1 MSNEFVGSNNI
12 PLFYRDG
19 MFGCLD
25 PETPVLLW
33 EGSSK
38 KAKDI
43 VVGDLLIGDDGNKRT
58 VKRLTYGRDQMY
70 KIHQKIGKD
79 YVVNSQ
85 HILTLH
91 YEKHKKIVEGKN
103 CISIKYFDERTMQV
117 KTNSLEYYDNLSKDD
132 AVHILLDAVRNI
144 PDEPIFDI
152 RIEKYMDIPDADKEN
167 FKGIKMSNSVSWQ
180 KRECDMDPY
189 DYALAFPDIG
199 DNIATEYVVNDDEMR
214 LRLIAGF
221 IDGFENEAN
230 HIRGHHYFVISGA
243 MYSKSVRDRI
253 IFVIGSLGF
262 KHFMNDSKD
271 IFIFGNRIHEI
282 PSMNRKDEK
291 KYRED
296 YNKISCEIKVSEM
309 GEGEFV
315 GWSVDGNERF
325 LLGDFTITHNS
336 RLEGGQDA
344 ASPRYIFTK
353 MEPLTPLIFRDE
365 DDVLLDYVEDD
376 GDIVEPRFYVPIIP
390 MILVNG
396 CSGIGTGYS
405 SSVPNFNPLDLIENI
420 KIWLENDGNVLS
432 VDEDNISVSL
442 FSDMVP
448 WYRGFTGI
456 IEKEENNRYITKGI
470 LNKERNV
477 STITELPVGL
487 WTNKFKEIC
496 ETFVENKDL
505 KSMKNYS
512 TPNRPNFIL
521 TESNDG
527 FSCSVE
533 SLKLHSYLYTS
544 NMVLFNE
551 HEQIR
556 KFMNVDE
563 ILNYFCGIRYSYY
576 IKRKAYILKSLHIEL
591 KFLQNKARFIQE
603 IIDIQIDIM
612 NVEEEDVIQMLEERG
627 YDKQDDT
634 FEYLLRLQVRTFTSN
649 KVRQINQDVENVN
662 AKIRTIESTSEKQMW
677 INELDEFKV
686 EYEKWL
692 VVMNNLENK
701 FANKAKGAK
710 ASKKAKK

>member
-1 MSNEFVGSNNI
+1 
-12 PLFYRDG
+12 
-19 MFGCLD
+19 
-25 PETPVLLW
+25 
-33 EGSSK
+33 
-38 KAKDI
+38 
-43 VVGDLLIGDDGNKRT
+43 
-58 VKRLTYGRDQMY
+58 
-70 KIHQKIGKD
+70 
-79 YVVNSQ
+79 
-85 HILTLH
+85 
-91 YEKHKKIVEGKN
+91 
-103 CISIKYFDERTMQV
+103 
-117 KTNSLEYYDNLSKDD
+117 
-132 AVHILLDAVRNI
+132 
-144 PDEPIFDI
+144 
-152 RIEKYMDIPDADKEN
+152 
-167 FKGIKMSNSVSWQ
+167 
-180 KRECDMDPY
+180 
-189 DYALAFPDIG
+189 
-199 DNIATEYVVNDDEMR
+199 
-214 LRLIAGF
+214 
-221 IDGFENEAN
+221 
-230 HIRGHHYFVISGA
+230 
-243 MYSKSVRDRI
+243 
-253 IFVIGSLGF
+253 
-262 KHFMNDSKD
+262 
-271 IFIFGNRIHEI
+271 
-282 PSMNRKDEK
+282 
-291 KYRED
+291 
-296 YNKISCEIKVSEM
+296 
-309 GEGEFV
+309 
-315 GWSVDGNERF
+315 
-325 LLGDFTITHNS
+325 
-336 RLEGGQDA
+336 
-344 ASPRYIFTK
+344 
-353 MEPLTPLIFRDE
+353 
-365 DDVLLDYVEDD
+365 
-376 GDIVEPRFYVPIIP
+376 

-603 IIDIQIDIM
+603 IIDKQIDIM